1 MLSSIPQPSMALCI
15 NNGGTAICNTTTTP
29 TSQTHLS
36 FRPQTI
42 ILNNPSKRSS
52 HIATA
57 KKISSRTGRFDSKN
71 KKTTGGGGGG
81 TSTTTIEEVDEVIER
96 ERSERDLADG
106 VVTGIDDGY
115 FLPELPGDKPDPF
128 EGAQWDGL
136 GFFLQYQWAFGVVF
150 ALIACGVAV
159 ATYNEGATDFKQ
171 TTVYKESVQS
181 RELLEEPETSN
192 ADVFEGNPT
201 EEAPSLE

>member
-1 MLSSIPQPSMALCI
+1 MALCI
-15 NNGGTAICNTTTTP
+15 NNGGTICNTTTTTT

-42 ILNNPSKRSS
+42 ILSNPSKRSS
-52 HIATA
+52 HVTNA
-57 KKISSRTGRFDSKN
+57 KKLSSRTGRFDSKN
-71 KKTTGGGGGG
+71 KKTTGGGGG
-81 TSTTTIEEVDEVIER
+81 TSSTTTIEQVDEVIEK

-106 VVTGIDDGY
+106 VVNGVDDGY

-128 EGAQWDGL
+128 EGSQWDGL

-171 TTVYKESVQS
+171 TTVYKESIQS
-181 RELLEEPETSN
+181 QELLEGPEASN